1 MKIAHLKLTK
11 DLLKNEASLDTPKN
25 IDEKNRSLNA
35 DFCKIWTHPHMGTL
49 DEDNK
54 LIINLKHDEVE
65 DEIYQT
71 CIQEATWL
79 TQQSHLYHTK
89 NH

>member
-25 IDEKNRSLNA
+25 IDEKKRSLNA

-49 DEDNK
+49 DEDDK
-54 LIINLKHDEVE
+54 LIINLKHDEVGAFPAHP
-65 DEIYQT
+65 T
-71 CIQEATWL
+71 IQI
-79 TQQSHLYHTK
+79 SKKSRISKLYL
-89 NH
+89 